1 MKNFMYLFG
10 ILLTVGFAACEQ
22 PIEGT
27 LIRGTVSDA
36 ANLNLHFDAFGI
48 NAASSALKSTEIG
61 GDGAFEVAFPEGLDA
76 GLYRMRIGNKK
87 MNLVLDGTEKE
98 VVINTSLE
106 RMNTYD
112 LEIVGSPATE
122 EYYNFVRRVRAGEIK
137 PGNLSDAIGEM
148 QNPLG
153 AMLLSFQ
160 TLAGSGQYAD
170 THRAALSRVQ
180 EAYPNDRNIN
190 SFEQFIALSEQQYRQ
205 QQAAQR
211 IKIGEEAP
219 DIKLASP
226 EGKEYALSDL
236 RGQVVL
242 LDFWASWCGPCRR
255 ENPNVVKV
263 YDRYKDKGFTVYS
276 VSLDRQ
282 GQKARWEQ
290 AITQDNL
297 KWPYHVSDLNFW
309 QSAPAQT
316 YGVRSI
322 PRTFLID
329 REGKIAATNLR
340 GAEAIERELK
350 KVL

>member
-1 MKNFMYLFG
+1 MKNSFYL
-10 ILLTVGFAACEQ
+10 LLVLLAVSFAACEK

-27 LIRGTVSDA
+27 LVRGTVTDA
-36 ANLNLHFDAFGI
+36 ADMTLYFDAFGI
-48 NAASSALKSTEIG
+48 NTASSALKTADIG
-61 GDGAFEVAFPEGLDA
+61 ADGSFEVAFPEGLDA

-87 MNLVLDGTEKE
+87 MNLVLDGTEQE
-98 VVINTSLE
+98 VIVNTSLE
-106 RMNTYD
+106 RMNNYD
-112 LEIVGSPATE
+112 LEITGSPATE
-122 EYYNFVRRVRAGEIK
+122 EYFNFVRRVRAGEIK

-148 QNPLG
+148 KSAHA

-160 TLAGSGQYAD
+160 TLAGNGQYAD
-170 THRAALSRVQ
+170 THRAALARVK
-180 EAYPNDRNIN
+180 EAHPNDRNVN

-219 DIKLASP
+219 DIKLP
-226 EGKEYALSDL
+226 NPDGKEYALSDL

-282 GQKARWEQ
+282 GQKQRWEQ
-290 AITQDNL
+290 AIDQDNL

-309 QSAPAQT
+309 QSAPAQM

-329 REGKIAATNLR
+329 RDGKIAATNLR